1 MQAPKDSLFQLT
13 NEAYRAY
20 FENPPQGA
28 DVVRPCTPGDGVER
42 WSAEE
47 VDAWSQRHDAD
58 MADRCGLWVPASGA
72 ATRMFSFLKSNEEAQ
87 RELWASVDQLA
98 FGEAWKES
106 VVAQF
111 GSMEG
116 VQAHEAC
123 ELLWTN
129 MDQGGRLK
137 GLVPFH
143 VLDNAVENAFDA
155 HVAMWRMLFPE
166 RTKMW
171 FTVPRAKH
179 DEVASHLA
187 EVAGEVDWHLPHQ
200 NPATDIP
207 VWTREGVWLTDDSGD
222 IVRRP
227 GGHGALLPLLEEVDV
242 PMVVIRNIDNAPS
255 PQARKSRAHWTQAMV
270 AACDAWASER
280 TRLQEELKQDA
291 RTPDSVLEWLR
302 AAGAGLSD
310 DTVLSKTEALAWLDR
325 PMRLVGVV
333 RNEGQ
338 PGGGPYWVRIHSGVD
353 AGLIRPQIVESIEFQ
368 EDQKA
373 LMAHATHFN
382 PVDMVCVLRPGQS
395 LAPFVDA
402 SRYMMA
408 TKEVLGQKV
417 KVLEHPGLWNGGMS
431 GWLTRFVEIPS
442 FCFQPVKSAL
452 DLIDRR

>member
-1 MQAPKDSLFQLT
+1 MDAPKDSLFQLT
-13 NEAYRAY
+13 NDAYRAH

-28 DVVRPCTPGDGVER
+28 DVVRPCTLGDGVEQ

-47 VDAWSQRHDAD
+47 VDTWSQRHDAD
-58 MADRCGLWVPASGA
+58 MAGRCGLWVPASGM

-87 RELWASVDQLA
+87 RELWASVDRLA
-98 FGEAWKES
+98 FGAAWKNA
-106 VVAQF
+106 VVARF
-111 GSMEG
+111 GAMAG

-129 MDQGGRLK
+129 MDRGGRLK

-143 VLDNAVENAFDA
+143 IVDNAVENAFDA
-155 HVAMWRMLFPE
+155 HVAMWRMLFPQ
-166 RTKMW
+166 RAKIW
-171 FTVPRAKH
+171 FTVPLAKH
-179 DEVASHLA
+179 GEVARHLA
-187 EVAGEVDWHLPHQ
+187 KVTGEVDWHLPHQ

-207 VWTREGVWLTDDSGD
+207 VWTSEGVWLTDDAGD
-222 IVRRP
+222 ILRRP
-227 GGHGALLPLLEEVDV
+227 GGHGALLPLLEAVDV

-255 PQARKSRAHWTQAMV
+255 PQARKLRAMWTQAMV
-270 AACDAWASER
+270 AACDAWANER
-280 TRLQEELKQDA
+280 TRLQGELKQDV

-310 DTVLSKTEALAWLDR
+310 DAVLSKTEALAWLDR

-338 PGGGPYWVRIHSGVD
+338 PGGGPFWVRIHSGVD
-353 AGLIRPQIVESIEFQ
+353 AGLVRPQIVESIEFE

-395 LAPFVDA
+395 LAPFVDV
-402 SRYMMA
+402 SRYMLA
-408 TKEVLGQKV
+408 TKEVQGEKV

-431 GWLTRFVEIPS
+431 GWLNRFVEIPS